1 MCSSFYLRKKNTI
14 IVLII
19 KKNGSDKMG
28 KKIGLLLLEKVQC
41 MYQQKIISRQDKN
54 EIAGLIKEALKTG
67 RFSDVS
73 LKLKV
78 TECQIPKKEYWIED
92 TIKIIEGG
100 N

>member
-1 MCSSFYLRKKNTI
+1 
-14 IVLII
+14 
-19 KKNGSDKMG
+19 MG

-54 EIAGLIKEALKTG
+54 EIAGSIKEALKTG